1 MVGRGRVVAALVL
14 LVFALGA
21 LVYRI
26 VDIQG
31 TPDDRI
37 LEEVS
42 IPLDEIAV
50 PAARGMMLDRNG
62 RTIALSLPAST
73 VVSDPRQIKD
83 PAATATALSEILG
96 IPAEDLVEQL
106 RGDAAFRYVVRQ
118 IDRETGLRVASLGL
132 AGIRVIDEP
141 RREHPN
147 GDCSALAAV
156 GRVNIDHVGM
166 SGIEETYDDHLAG
179 TPGRIL
185 KERST
190 RGATIPGGLQQ
201 VTAAVVGHDLALT
214 LDRNVQYQ
222 AETMLID
229 AVAAAGAES
238 GVALVSIPSTGE
250 VIAMANVSRGADGIV
265 DCTRH
270 NLAATWAFEPGSVFK
285 PVTVAAAL
293 SHGAVDDDEELT
305 IPPYLEI
312 WEHRFE
318 DTPTHGTVRWTPADI
333 MSRSSNLGA
342 ITLAQR
348 AGEARMYGAMRS
360 FGFGERTAL
369 SLKGE
374 TKGILP
380 TVPEWNGLSLPNLAI
395 GQGLAVTPLQLLQAF
410 NAIAYDGLQMPL
422 KLILDEPEAA
432 EEPDPE
438 RALDSDTASSLLH
451 MLHLAVEQGT
461 GRRAALEGFS
471 MAGKTGTAWQPCDV
485 GYSCV
490 DDNGEPVG
498 RHYTATFAGIVS
510 NSGGPALV
518 VLVVLDDP
526 KGDQYYGGQIAA
538 PLASD
543 IAEYAMRQLR
553 IPADSESAAGE
564 RRRAEPAPLP
574 PVPEPII
581 VDTADG
587 DNGAV
592 AESPSLQDAA

>member
-1 MVGRGRVVAALVL
+1 MVGRGRVATTLVL

-26 VDIQG
+26 VDVQG
-31 TPDDRI
+31 TPDERI

-42 IPLDEIAV
+42 IALDEIAV

-73 VVSDPRQIKD
+73 VVSDPRQIED
-83 PAATATALSEILG
+83 PAATASALSELLG

-106 RGDAAFRYVVRQ
+106 QGDAAFRYVVRQ
-118 IDRETGLRVASLGL
+118 IDRETGLLVASLGL

-156 GRVNIDHVGM
+156 GRVNIDHMGM
-166 SGIEETYDDHLAG
+166 SGIEETHDEHLSG
-179 TPGRIL
+179 THGRIL
-185 KERST
+185 KETST
-190 RGATIPGGLQQ
+190 RGATIPGGVQL
-201 VTAAVVGHDLALT
+201 VTAAVVGHDLTLT

-222 AETMLID
+222 AERLLID
-229 AVAAAGAES
+229 AVAVAEAES
-238 GVALVSIPSTGE
+238 GVAVVSVPSTGE
-250 VIAMANVSRGADGIV
+250 VIAMANVSRGSDGMV

-270 NLAATWAFEPGSVFK
+270 NLAATWAYEPGSVFK
-285 PVTVAAAL
+285 PVTVAAAM
-293 SHGAVDDDEELT
+293 SHGAVGENEKLT
-305 IPPYLEI
+305 VPPYLEI

-318 DTPTHGTVRWTPADI
+318 DTPAHGTVRWTPADI
-333 MSRSSNLGA
+333 ISRSSNLGA

-348 AGEARMYGAMRS
+348 AGEASMYGSMRS
-360 FGFGERTAL
+360 FGFGEQTAL

-380 TVPEWNGLSLPNLAI
+380 TVPEWSGLTLPNLAI
-395 GQGLAVTPLQLLQAF
+395 GQGLAVTPLQLLQAY
-410 NAIAYDGLQMPL
+410 NAIANDGLQMPL
-422 KLILDEPEAA
+422 KLILDDPEAP

-438 RALDSDTASSLLH
+438 RALESDTASALLR
-451 MLHLAVEQGT
+451 MLQRAVEQGT
-461 GRRAALEGFS
+461 GRRAAVEGFS

-510 NSGGPALV
+510 NGQGPVLV

-526 KGDQYYGGQIAA
+526 KGDRYSGGRLAA
-538 PLASD
+538 PVASD
-543 IAEYAMRQLR
+543 IAEYAVRQLR
-553 IPADSESAAGE
+553 IPADSDSAPGE

-574 PVPEPII
+574 PLPVPVV
-581 VDTADG
+581 VDAAG
-587 DNGAV
+587 RDNGEV
-592 AESPSLQDAA
+592 AERPSLQGAA